1 MGRPQSDLSAACQ
14 PVRNKGI
21 CGALP
26 WPIADEYLAP
36 SGRILFTVETIM
48 DGVPIKLEEG
58 KNRAGMMG
66 LIRELLRPYRGSLV
80 LILVAMLV
88 QSTMTLAAPWPL
100 KIILDNVVVGKKLDP
115 WAARLL
121 GPLLAHGHRVH
132 LAMVAALAVVIIAI
146 LNATASYVANYFT
159 ESVGQ
164 WVANDLRMRTYHHLQ
179 YLSLRYYDTHQSGVL
194 LSTITADVLTIQ
206 NFASSATLG
215 IVVDMFTI
223 LGMLVVML
231 CLNWDF
237 TLVAV
242 AVTPL
247 LLLLASRFKKA
258 VKKSTHE
265 VRKQQSNIVSVVQQ
279 DLESIRV
286 VTAFGRQELEQAMLE
301 TVSHAT
307 VAAALKARQVKALLS
322 PIVTVIVSLCIA
334 FVLWRGSLL
343 ILAGGMTAGELTVF
357 LSYLASFFKPVKD
370 LASMNNSIAMTAVAV
385 ERIRTILDAD
395 TILPEKP
402 DGSEQAIRGDI
413 VFDHV
418 AFAYDESC
426 PVLRDVCFT
435 VKAGQMVGVV
445 GPTGGG
451 KSTIMSLIPRFY
463 DPDAGR
469 IQVDGLDVR
478 DFRLQALRDQ
488 IGYVLQETVLFR
500 GTVRDNIA
508 YGRAGATDE
517 EIIEA
522 AKLANADE
530 FIARM
535 PDGYQTLV
543 GDRGDTL
550 SGGQRQRIG
559 IARAIIRNNPIL
571 ILDEPTAALDTESE
585 RLVIEALQ
593 RLMKGRTVL
602 TIAHRLSTIRDA
614 DKIIVLKGGVVAEQ
628 GTHDELLAMGGT
640 YAELY
645 SVQFDTTPAKA
656 AP

>member
-1 MGRPQSDLSAACQ
+1 MVDGPTDQQDHE
-14 PVRNKGI
+14 KGQN
-21 CGALP
+21 
-26 WPIADEYLAP
+26 
-36 SGRILFTVETIM
+36 SQ
-48 DGVPIKLEEG
+48 
-58 KNRAGMMG
+58 GMMA
-66 LIRELLRPYRGSLV
+66 LIVELLHPYRGSLAM
-80 LILVAMLV
+80 ILAAMLL
-88 QSTMTLAAPWPL
+88 QSLMTLAAPWPL
-100 KIILDNVVVGKKLDP
+100 KIVIDNVVVGRRLDP
-115 WAARLL
+115 WMAGLL
-121 GPLLAHGHRVH
+121 HPLLIHAHRMH
-132 LAMVAALAVVIIAI
+132 LAIGAAIAVIVIAV
-146 LNATASYVANYFT
+146 LNAAASYLANYFT

-215 IVVDMFTI
+215 ILVDMFTI
-223 LGMLVVML
+223 LGMLVVMF
-231 CLNWDF
+231 CMNWDF
-237 TLVAV
+237 TLIAV
-242 AVTPL
+242 GITPL

-265 VRKQQSNIVSVVQQ
+265 VRKQQSNIVAVVQQ

-286 VTAFGRQELEQAMLE
+286 VTAFGRQELEQQALA
-301 TVSHAT
+301 TVSQAT

-322 PIVTVIVSLCIA
+322 PIVGIIVSFCVA

-357 LSYLASFFKPVKD
+357 LSYLTSFFKPVKD
-370 LASMNNSIAMTAVAV
+370 LASMNNSIAQTAVAV

-395 TILPEKP
+395 SILPEKP
-402 DGSEQAIRGDI
+402 DGHEQAIRGDI
-413 VFDHV
+413 VFEHV
-418 AFAYDESC
+418 AFAYDASC
-426 PVLRDVCFT
+426 PVLRDVSFT
-435 VKAGQMVGVV
+435 VKAGQMIGVV

-463 DPDAGR
+463 DPTAGR
-469 IQVDGLDVR
+469 VLVDGVDVR
-478 DFRLQALRDQ
+478 DYRLQSLRDQ

-508 YGRAGATDE
+508 YGRVGATDE
-517 EIIEA
+517 EIVEA

-530 FIARM
+530 FISRM
-535 PDGYQTLV
+535 PAGYETFV

-585 RLVIEALQ
+585 RLVIEALE

-614 DKIIVLKGGVVAEQ
+614 DKIVVLKGGVVAEE
-628 GTHDELLAMGGT
+628 GSHDQLLALGGT

-656 AP
+656 AL

>member
-1 MGRPQSDLSAACQ
+1 
-14 PVRNKGI
+14 
-21 CGALP
+21 
-26 WPIADEYLAP
+26 
-36 SGRILFTVETIM
+36 
-48 DGVPIKLEEG
+48 
-58 KNRAGMMG
+58 
-66 LIRELLRPYRGSLV
+66 
-80 LILVAMLV
+80 
-88 QSTMTLAAPWPL
+88 
-100 KIILDNVVVGKKLDP
+100 
-115 WAARLL
+115 
-121 GPLLAHGHRVH
+121 
-132 LAMVAALAVVIIAI
+132 
-146 LNATASYVANYFT
+146 
-159 ESVGQ
+159 
-164 WVANDLRMRTYHHLQ
+164 MRTYHHLQ

-223 LGMLVVML
+223 LGMLVVMFF
-231 CLNWDF
+231 LNWDF
-237 TLVAV
+237 TLIAV
-242 AVTPL
+242 AITPL

-258 VKKSTHE
+258 VKVSTHE

-286 VTAFGRQELEQAMLE
+286 VKAFGRQELEQQELAA
-301 TVSHAT
+301 VSAAT

-322 PIVTVIVSLCIA
+322 PIVSIIVSFCVA

-343 ILAGGMTAGELTVF
+343 ILKGGMTAGELTVF

-370 LASMNNSIAMTAVAV
+370 LASMNNSIAQTAVAV

-395 TILPEKP
+395 AVLPEKP
-402 DGSEQAIRGDI
+402 DGSEQKIKGEI
-413 VFDHV
+413 VFEHV
-418 AFAYDESC
+418 AFAYDASC
-426 PVLRDVCFT
+426 PVLRDVSFT
-435 VKAGQMVGVV
+435 VEPGQMIGVV

-463 DPDAGR
+463 DPSAGAVL
-469 IQVDGLDVR
+469 VDGIDVR
-478 DFRLQALRDQ
+478 DYRVRALRDQ

-508 YGRAGATDE
+508 YGRADATEE

-535 PDGYQTLV
+535 PNGYQSFV

-585 RLVIEALQ
+585 RLVIEALE

-614 DKIIVLKGGVVAEQ
+614 NKIIVLKDGVVAEQ
-628 GTHDELLAMGGT
+628 GTHDQLLALGGT

>member
-1 MGRPQSDLSAACQ
+1 VVEAAQ
-14 PVRNKGI
+14 LEDDEKG
-21 CGALP
+21 P
-26 WPIADEYLAP
+26 
-36 SGRILFTVETIM
+36 
-48 DGVPIKLEEG
+48 
-58 KNRAGMMG
+58 GMSG

-80 LILVAMLV
+80 IVLVAMLV

-100 KIILDNVVVGKKLDP
+100 KIVIDNVVVGRKLDP
-115 WAARLL
+115 W
-121 GPLLAHGHRVH
+121 LAHLIKPVLEHAHRAH
-132 LAMVAALAVVIIAI
+132 LAEIAALAVILIAVF
-146 LNATASYVANYFT
+146 NAVASYVANYFT

-179 YLSLRYYDTHQSGVL
+179 YLSLRYYDSHQSGVL

-223 LGMLVVML
+223 LGMLVVMFF
-231 CLNWDF
+231 LNWDF
-237 TLVAV
+237 TLIAV
-242 AVTPL
+242 AITPL
-247 LLLLASRFKKA
+247 LLLLATRFKKA
-258 VKKSTHE
+258 VKSSTHE
-265 VRKQQSNIVSVVQQ
+265 VRKQQSNIVAVVQQ

-286 VTAFGRQELEQAMLE
+286 VTAFGRQELEQQSLAA
-301 TVSHAT
+301 VSAAT

-322 PIVTVIVSLCIA
+322 PIVSVIVSFCVA

-343 ILAGGMTAGELTVF
+343 ILTGGMTAGELTVF

-370 LASMNNSIAMTAVAV
+370 LASMNNSIAQTAVAV

-395 TILPEKP
+395 AILPEKP
-402 DGSEQAIRGDI
+402 SALEKTIKGEI

-418 AFAYDESC
+418 AFAYDASC
-426 PVLRDVCFT
+426 PVLRDVSFT
-435 VKAGQMVGVV
+435 VKPGQMIGVV

-463 DPDAGR
+463 DPSAGAVL
-469 IQVDGLDVR
+469 VDGVDVR
-478 DFRLQALRDQ
+478 DYRLQALRDQ

-500 GTVRDNIA
+500 GSVRDNIA
-508 YGRAGATDE
+508 YGRADATEE
-517 EIIEA
+517 EIVEA

-535 PDGYQTLV
+535 PNGYQTFV

-585 RLVIEALQ
+585 RLVIEALE

-614 DKIIVLKGGVVAEQ
+614 DKIIVLKDGVVAEQ
-628 GTHDELLAMGGT
+628 GTHDELLALGGT

>member
-1 MGRPQSDLSAACQ
+1 
-14 PVRNKGI
+14 
-21 CGALP
+21 
-26 WPIADEYLAP
+26 
-36 SGRILFTVETIM
+36 M
-48 DGVPIKLEEG
+48 DGVAIQPEKDEE
-58 KNRAGMMG
+58 RAGMMG
-66 LIRELLRPYRGSLV
+66 LIRELLRPYRGSLAI
-80 LILVAMLV
+80 ILAAMVV
-88 QSTMTLAAPWPL
+88 QSAMTLAAPWPL
-100 KIILDNVVVGKKLDP
+100 KIILDNVVVGRRLDS
-115 WAARLL
+115 WMARLL
-121 GPLLAHGHRVH
+121 QPLLTHGHRVH
-132 LAMVAALAVVIIAI
+132 LAMLAALAVVCIAI
-146 LNATASYVANYFT
+146 FNAVASYIANYFT

-215 IVVDMFTI
+215 IVVDMITI
-223 LGMLVVML
+223 LGMLVIMFF
-231 CLNWDF
+231 LNWDF

-265 VRKQQSNIVSVVQQ
+265 VRKQQSNIVAVVQQ

-286 VTAFGRQELEQAMLE
+286 VKAFGRQELEQE
-301 TVSHAT
+301 TLQAVSNAT

-322 PIVTVIVSLCIA
+322 PIVSIIVAFCIG

-343 ILAGGMTAGELTVF
+343 ILAGWMTAGELTVF
-357 LSYLASFFKPVKD
+357 LSYLGSFFKPVKD
-370 LASMNNSIAMTAVAV
+370 LASMNNSIAQTAVAV

-395 TILPEKP
+395 AILPEKP
-402 DGSEQAIRGDI
+402 DALEQPIQGEI

-426 PVLRDVCFT
+426 PVLRDVSFT
-435 VKAGQMVGVV
+435 VKPGQMIGVV

-463 DPDAGR
+463 DPSAGTVL
-469 IQVDGLDVR
+469 VDGIDVR
-478 DFRLQALRDQ
+478 DYRLQSLRNQ

-517 EIIEA
+517 EIVEA

-530 FIARM
+530 FISRM
-535 PDGYQTLV
+535 PNGYQSFV

-585 RLVIEALQ
+585 RLVIEALE

-628 GTHDELLAMGGT
+628 GTHDQLLALGGT

-645 SVQFDTTPAKA
+645 SVQFDTTAAKA

>member
-1 MGRPQSDLSAACQ
+1 
-14 PVRNKGI
+14 
-21 CGALP
+21 
-26 WPIADEYLAP
+26 
-36 SGRILFTVETIM
+36 M
-48 DGVPIKLEEG
+48 DGVATPQEDDNKG
-58 KNRAGMMG
+58 PGMMG
-66 LIRELLRPYRGSLV
+66 LIRELLRPYRGSLAI
-80 LILVAMLV
+80 ILTAMIV
-88 QSTMTLAAPWPL
+88 QSAMTLAAPWPL
-100 KIILDNVVVGKKLDP
+100 KIILDNVILGRKLTP
-115 WAARLL
+115 WMDGWLRPMLT
-121 GPLLAHGHRVH
+121 HGHRVH
-132 LAMVAALAVVIIAI
+132 LAVLAAVAVVIIAVF
-146 LNATASYVANYFT
+146 NALASYLANYFT

-215 IVVDMFTI
+215 IVVDMITI
-223 LGMLVVML
+223 LGMLVIMFFM
-231 CLNWDF
+231 NWDF
-237 TLVAV
+237 TLIAV

-247 LLLLASRFKKA
+247 MLLLASRFKKA

-265 VRKQQSNIVSVVQQ
+265 VRKQQSNIVAVVQQ

-286 VTAFGRQELEQAMLE
+286 VTAFGRQELEQEALQA
-301 TVSHAT
+301 VSRAT

-322 PIVTVIVSLCIA
+322 PLVSIIVACCVG

-343 ILAGGMTAGELTVF
+343 ILAGWMTAGDLTVF
-357 LSYLASFFKPVKD
+357 LSYLGSFFKPVKD
-370 LASMNNSIAMTAVAV
+370 LASMNNSIAQTAVAV
-385 ERIRTILDAD
+385 ERIRQILDAD
-395 TILPEKP
+395 AILPEKP
-402 DGSEQAIRGDI
+402 DAREQTIRGEI

-426 PVLRDVCFT
+426 PVLRDVSFT
-435 VKAGQMVGVV
+435 VKPGQMIGVV

-463 DPDAGR
+463 DPSAGKVL
-469 IQVDGLDVR
+469 VDGVDVR
-478 DFRLQALRDQ
+478 DYRLQALRNQ

-500 GTVRDNIA
+500 GSVRDNIA

-517 EIIEA
+517 EIVEA

-530 FIARM
+530 FISRM
-535 PDGYQTLV
+535 PNGYQTFV

-585 RLVIEALQ
+585 RLVIEALE

-628 GTHDELLAMGGT
+628 GTHDQLLAMGGT

-645 SVQFDTTPAKA
+645 SVQFDTTAAKA

>member
-1 MGRPQSDLSAACQ
+1 VVEAAQ
-14 PVRNKGI
+14 LEG
-21 CGALP
+21 
-26 WPIADEYLAP
+26 DEK
-36 SGRILFTVETIM
+36 SQ
-48 DGVPIKLEEG
+48 
-58 KNRAGMMG
+58 GMMV
-66 LIRELLRPYRGSLV
+66 LIRELLRPYRGSLAM
-80 LILVAMLV
+80 ILVAMLV

-100 KIILDNVVVGKKLDP
+100 KIVIDNVVVGRKLDP
-115 WAARLL
+115 W
-121 GPLLAHGHRVH
+121 LAHLIQPVLLHAHRAH
-132 LAMVAALAVVIIAI
+132 LAEIAALAVILIAVF
-146 LNATASYVANYFT
+146 NAVASYVANYFT

-223 LGMLVVML
+223 LGMLVVMFF
-231 CLNWDF
+231 LNWDF
-237 TLVAV
+237 TLIAV
-242 AVTPL
+242 AITPL

-258 VKKSTHE
+258 VKSSTHE

-286 VTAFGRQELEQAMLE
+286 VKAFGRQELEQQELAA
-301 TVSHAT
+301 VSAAT

-322 PIVTVIVSLCIA
+322 PIVSIIVSFCVA

-343 ILAGGMTAGELTVF
+343 ILKGGMTAGELTVF

-370 LASMNNSIAMTAVAV
+370 LASMNNSIAQTAVAV

-395 TILPEKP
+395 AVLPEKP
-402 DGSEQAIRGDI
+402 DASEQKIKGEI
-413 VFDHV
+413 VFEHV
-418 AFAYDESC
+418 AFAYDASC
-426 PVLRDVCFT
+426 PVLRDVSFT
-435 VKAGQMVGVV
+435 VKPGQMIGVV

-463 DPDAGR
+463 DPSAGAVL
-469 IQVDGLDVR
+469 VDGIDVR
-478 DFRLQALRDQ
+478 DYRVRALRDQ

-508 YGRAGATDE
+508 YGRADATEE

-535 PDGYQTLV
+535 PNGYQSFV

-585 RLVIEALQ
+585 RLVIEALE

-614 DKIIVLKGGVVAEQ
+614 NKIIVLKDGVVAEQ
-628 GTHDELLAMGGT
+628 GTHDQLLALGGT

>member
-1 MGRPQSDLSAACQ
+1 VVEAAQ
-14 PVRNKGI
+14 
-21 CGALP
+21 LED
-26 WPIADEYLAP
+26 DEQGP
-36 SGRILFTVETIM
+36 
-48 DGVPIKLEEG
+48 
-58 KNRAGMMG
+58 GMSG
-66 LIRELLRPYRGSLV
+66 LIRELLRPYRRSLAI
-80 LILVAMLV
+80 ILVAMLV

-100 KIILDNVVVGKKLDP
+100 KIVIDNVVVGRKLDR
-115 WAARLL
+115 W
-121 GPLLAHGHRVH
+121 LAHLIQPVLAHAHRAH
-132 LAMVAALAVVIIAI
+132 LAEIAALAVILIA
-146 LNATASYVANYFT
+146 LFNAVASYTANYFT

-179 YLSLRYYDTHQSGVL
+179 YLSLRYYDSHQSGVL

-223 LGMLVVML
+223 LGMLVVMFF
-231 CLNWDF
+231 LNWDF
-237 TLVAV
+237 TLIAV
-242 AVTPL
+242 AITPV
-247 LLLLASRFKKA
+247 LLLLATRFKKA
-258 VKKSTHE
+258 VKSSTHE
-265 VRKQQSNIVSVVQQ
+265 VRKQQSNIVAVVQQ

-286 VTAFGRQELEQAMLE
+286 VTAFGRQELEQQSLAA
-301 TVSHAT
+301 VSAAT

-322 PIVTVIVSLCIA
+322 PIVSVIVSFCVA

-343 ILAGGMTAGELTVF
+343 ILTGGMTAGELTVF

-370 LASMNNSIAMTAVAV
+370 LASMNNSIAQTAVAV

-395 TILPEKP
+395 AILPEKA
-402 DGSEQAIRGDI
+402 DANDKTIQGEI

-418 AFAYDESC
+418 AFAYDASC
-426 PVLRDVCFT
+426 PVLRDVSFT
-435 VKAGQMVGVV
+435 VKPGQMIGVV

-463 DPDAGR
+463 DPSAGAVL
-469 IQVDGLDVR
+469 VDGVDVR
-478 DFRLQALRDQ
+478 DYRLQALRDQ

-508 YGRAGATDE
+508 YGRADATEDE
-517 EIIEA
+517 IVEA

-535 PDGYQTLV
+535 PNGYQTFV

-585 RLVIEALQ
+585 RMVIEALE

-614 DKIIVLKGGVVAEQ
+614 DKIIVLKDGVVAEQ
-628 GTHDELLAMGGT
+628 GTHDELLALGGT

>member
-1 MGRPQSDLSAACQ
+1 MVKAAQ
-14 PVRNKGI
+14 LEG
-21 CGALP
+21 
-26 WPIADEYLAP
+26 DEK
-36 SGRILFTVETIM
+36 SQ
-48 DGVPIKLEEG
+48 
-58 KNRAGMMG
+58 GMMV
-66 LIRELLRPYRGSLV
+66 LIRELLRPYRGSLAM
-80 LILVAMLV
+80 ILVAMLV

-100 KIILDNVVVGKKLDP
+100 KIVIDNVVVGRKLDP
-115 WAARLL
+115 W
-121 GPLLAHGHRVH
+121 LAHLIEPVLAHAHRAH
-132 LAMVAALAVVIIAI
+132 LAEIAALAVILIAI
-146 LNATASYVANYFT
+146 FNAVASYVANYFT

-223 LGMLVVML
+223 LGMLVVMFF
-231 CLNWDF
+231 LNWDF
-237 TLVAV
+237 TLIAV
-242 AVTPL
+242 AITPL

-258 VKKSTHE
+258 VKSSTHE

-286 VTAFGRQELEQAMLE
+286 VKAFGRQELEQQELAA
-301 TVSHAT
+301 VSAAT

-322 PIVTVIVSLCIA
+322 PIVSIIVSFCVG

-343 ILAGGMTAGELTVF
+343 ILKGGMTAGELTVF

-370 LASMNNSIAMTAVAV
+370 LASMNNSIAQTAVAV

-395 TILPEKP
+395 AVLPEKP
-402 DGSEQAIRGDI
+402 DASEQKIKGEI
-413 VFDHV
+413 VFEHV
-418 AFAYDESC
+418 AFAYDASC
-426 PVLRDVCFT
+426 PVLRDVSFT
-435 VKAGQMVGVV
+435 VKPGQMIGVV

-463 DPDAGR
+463 DPSAGAVL
-469 IQVDGLDVR
+469 VDGIDVR
-478 DFRLQALRDQ
+478 DYRVRALRDQ

-508 YGRAGATDE
+508 YGRADATEE

-535 PDGYQTLV
+535 PNGYQSFV

-585 RLVIEALQ
+585 RLVIEALE

-614 DKIIVLKGGVVAEQ
+614 NKIIVLKDGVVAEQ
-628 GTHDELLAMGGT
+628 GTHDQLLALGGT